1 MSSPAH
7 PLDASLLAQSRPG
20 SSPDSDTCS
29 DLLHAPD
36 STVDDYDDQDYVD
49 HDDRA
54 ERAAATT
61 AAAETLAGVMLDA
74 GERAAQLVDR
84 STTVL
89 CLASVMSTQLGD
101 VSTRAAGVALEAS
114 TIASRSRDAAQ
125 AVTEIRALVDEA
137 RAAVQALGDTA
148 QDIGRISSTLQ
159 RMALETRMVGLNAA
173 IEAARAGAAGAGFAV
188 VADKVRELADGANA
202 ASEQIIARL
211 TAVRD
216 SAVRSAAVMQRVGDD
231 VGAIDLHAVD
241 IARAAAQQ
249 EVGIAEIASGLSGA
263 TRSVDEIV
271 KHVEDV
277 TETGMALSDRARLGE
292 DALQVLRSNADR
304 AAAAL
309 EEDASAPG
317 DTELDP

>member
-1 MSSPAH
+1 
-7 PLDASLLAQSRPG
+7 
-20 SSPDSDTCS
+20 
-29 DLLHAPD
+29 
-36 STVDDYDDQDYVD
+36 
-49 HDDRA
+49 
-54 ERAAATT
+54 
-61 AAAETLAGVMLDA
+61 
-74 GERAAQLVDR
+74 
-84 STTVL
+84 
-89 CLASVMSTQLGD
+89 
-101 VSTRAAGVALEAS
+101 
-114 TIASRSRDAAQ
+114 
-125 AVTEIRALVDEA
+125 
-137 RAAVQALGDTA
+137 
-148 QDIGRISSTLQ
+148 
-159 RMALETRMVGLNAA
+159 MALETRMVGLNAA

-277 TETGMALSDRARLGE
+277 TETGMALSDRARLGA

-317 DTELDP
+317 DRELDS